1 MEPRAL
7 GAALLTLLFWAS
19 AFPAIRV
26 GLGGLGPGSLAL
38 LRFLLATGLLWLVL
52 KASRSPLP
60 PLRREDRFRFA
71 LAGFLGIALY
81 HLALNL
87 GERTVSA
94 GSASFLIS
102 ASPIFTALLARFFL
116 GERLSPWGWLGLGLA
131 FLGVGLIAWGEGGGV
146 RLEAGAGLV
155 LLSALASAL
164 YLILQKPLLRRYPS
178 GAATLYTFALGT
190 LPLGLFLPE
199 LLARWPE
206 APWSA
211 RLSALY
217 LGAFPGALAYFLWTY
232 ALARTPASRLSGF
245 LYLSP
250 ILALV
255 LSYLWLGEVPHPLAF
270 WGGGLCLLGVLLLS
284 ARGRV
289 S

>member
-1 MEPRAL
+1 MEPRAI

-26 GLGGLGPGSLAL
+26 GLGGFEPGSLAL
-38 LRFLLATGLLWLVL
+38 LRFLVATGLLWLFL
-52 KASRSPLP
+52 RAFRFPLP
-60 PLRREDRFRFA
+60 PLSREDLPRFA

-94 GSASFLIS
+94 GSASFLIA
-102 ASPIFTALLARFFL
+102 ASPIFTALLARFLL
-116 GERLSPWGWLGLGLA
+116 GERLNPWGWLGLGLA
-131 FLGVGLIAWGEGGGV
+131 FLGVGLIALGEGGGV
-146 RLEAGAGLV
+146 RLEAGAGWV
-155 LLSALASAL
+155 LLAALASAL
-164 YLILQKPLLRRYPS
+164 YFILQKPLLLRYPT

-190 LPLGLFLPE
+190 LPLLAFGPK
-199 LLARWPE
+199 LLRLWPE
-206 APWSA
+206 AEASA

-217 LGAFPGALAYFLWTY
+217 LGAFPGALAYLLWTY

-250 ILALV
+250 VLALV

-270 WGGGLCLLGVLLLS
+270 LGGGLALLGVSLLS
-284 ARGRV
+284 TRGRV